1 MQTIDYSSVS
11 FQYACQILG
20 VDVVEQLPP
29 DLKDKIY
36 WTLKGIH
43 RIRVKELSLEMVAS
57 FCQPY
62 LQEKIEKAQAD
73 SMASSVAVKKVRE
86 KMNKSAKVKSESV
99 RKAKVEQLQL
109 NKQGK

>member
-20 VDVVEQLPP
+20 VDVVEQLPSG
-29 DLKDKIY
+29 LKDKIY

-73 SMASSVAVKKVRE
+73 SIKSSAAVKRVRE
-86 KMNKSAKVKSESV
+86 KTNKASKAKSESV
-99 RKAKVEQLQL
+99 RKIKTEQLKL
-109 NKQGK
+109 DKQGQ